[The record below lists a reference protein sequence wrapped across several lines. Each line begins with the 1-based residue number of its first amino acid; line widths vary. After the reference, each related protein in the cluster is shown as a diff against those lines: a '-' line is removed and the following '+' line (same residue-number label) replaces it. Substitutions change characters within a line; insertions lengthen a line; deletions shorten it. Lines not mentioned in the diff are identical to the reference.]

1 MKKIRSLIVANVRW
15 RGRLNRSSFYTSLG
29 LFYLFGLLAL
39 PLQVVQAVATAR
51 DATSL
56 LAVLDGVLVI
66 AGVAMAWFML
76 GAVVR
81 RLHDRGRSG
90 LWLVLFFGPH
100 AAVVTVISRI
110 PLSEQKMILL
120 AIILGFV
127 VAGPFLIWGM
137 VEIFCLR
144 GRQDANRYGPD
155 PLAVAEDEQRSSG
168 TGPSNNL
175 VAQPFE

>member
-1 MKKIRSLIVANVRW
+1 MKQIRSLIVANFRW
-15 RGRLNRSSFYTSLG
+15 RGRLNRSSFYFSLG

-39 PLQVVQAVATAR
+39 PLQIIQAVATAR
-51 DATSL
+51 DAMSL
-56 LAVLDGVLVI
+56 LAVLNGLLFVTGI
-66 AGVAMAWFML
+66 AVAWFIL
-76 GAVVR
+76 GAIVR

-90 LWLVLFFGPH
+90 LWLLVFFGPH
-100 AAVVTVISRI
+100 AAVVALISRI

-137 VEIFCLR
+137 VEIFCLC
-144 GRQDANRYGPD
+144 GRQGANRYGPD
-155 PLAVAEDEQRSSG
+155 PLATAEGEQRSSG
-168 TGPSNNL
+168 AGPSNNL